1 MLKKIIILVLVVISI
16 GLLYYFF
23 REDPINE
30 YYFKPKLCRLMTG
43 YSFKFLS
50 KSECQFIIDEAEKN
64 EWTKK
69 RHKYYPTIDQQIKD
83 IPSVSFLFKKI
94 ENKIYPFLK
103 EKYQIEN
110 AYINDFFIVKYDT
123 SNGGMNKL
131 DIHRDTSVINII
143 VSLNSLNEY
152 DGGGTYFPEFKK
164 VIKPQQGH
172 VLVSTGKM
180 KHGGFK
186 ITRGT
191 RYILIGFIDVKDSI
205 INNNYLNTIEFKLKE
220 PDLTVMNRIFKKTI
234 DVYIINLDHRKERLK
249 NILTHLEKAKMNLP
263 HGYKVNIIKI
273 SANTGETDL
282 KVYPHWKINKDD
294 PIFIKH
300 KDNIEDIRYYWIRDI
315 KKTEIGCFMSHLNT
329 MKLIQKKN
337 NNEDVINI
345 VLEDD
350 ANIHTNFFYSVM
362 ETYEELMIHDIK
374 WDLCFL
380 GRYIVKKGKS
390 ISDNL
395 EETGYSFN
403 THCYLIS
410 NNGVNKLSSIN
421 LNKKLIPYDEF
432 LTACSK
438 SHFREDLNKL
448 YFDNKNKLRS
458 YSTKKEISWQKDFGY
473 SDID

>member
-1 MLKKIIILVLVVISI
+1 MLRKIIILILGVFTI
-16 GLLYYFF
+16 GLIYYFLKD
-23 REDPINE
+23 ESIKE
-30 YYFKPKLCRLMTG
+30 YYFEPKLCRLMTG

-50 KSECQFIIDEAEKN
+50 RRECQFIIDEAEKN

-69 RHKYYPTIDQQIKD
+69 RHRYYPTIDQQIKD

-110 AYINDFFIVKYDT
+110 ASINDFFIVKYDT
-123 SNGGMNKL
+123 SNDGMDKL

-164 VIKPQQGH
+164 VIKPEQGH

-186 ITRGT
+186 ITSGT
-191 RYILIGFIDVKDSI
+191 RYILIGFIDVKD
-205 INNNYLNTIEFKLKE
+205 INVNTDYLNTIEFKLEE

-234 DVYIINLDHRKERLK
+234 DIYIINLDHRQDRLK
-249 NILTHLEKAKMNLP
+249 NILINLEKAKKNLP
-263 HGYKVNIIKI
+263 YGYKVNIIKI

-282 KVYPHWKINKDD
+282 KVYPYWKIDKSD

-300 KDNIEDIRYYWIRDI
+300 KDNIDDIRYYWIRDI
-315 KKTEIGCFMSHLNT
+315 KKSEIGCFISHIDT
-329 MKLIQKKN
+329 IKLIQKKN
-337 NNEDVINI
+337 NSEDVINI
-345 VLEDD
+345 ILEDD
-350 ANIHTNFFYSVM
+350 ANIHENFFYSVM
-362 ETYEELMIHDIK
+362 ETYEELMINDIN
-374 WDLCFL
+374 WDVCFL
-380 GRYIVKKGKS
+380 GRYIVKKGQNLS
-390 ISDNL
+390 ENL
-395 EETGYSFN
+395 EESGYSFN

-410 NNGVNKLSSIN
+410 NNGINKLLDIN
-421 LNKKLIPYDEF
+421 LNKKIIPYDEF

-448 YFDNKNKLRS
+448 YFNNKNKLRS
-458 YSTKKEISWQKDFGY
+458 YSTKKAISSQVNFGY
-473 SDID
+473 SDIN

>member
-1 MLKKIIILVLVVISI
+1 MLKKIIILVLVVFTL
-16 GLLYYFF
+16 GLIYYFF
-23 REDPINE
+23 RDDPINE
-30 YYFKPKLCRLMTG
+30 YYFEPKLCSLMTG

-50 KSECQFIIDEAEKN
+50 KRECQFIIDEAEKN

-110 AYINDFFIVKYDT
+110 ALINDFFIVKYDT
-123 SNGGMNKL
+123 SDDGMNEL

-164 VIKPQQGH
+164 IIKPEQGH

-191 RYILIGFIDVKDSI
+191 RYILIGFIDVNDSN
-205 INNNYLNTIEFKLKE
+205 INNDYLNTIEFKLEE
-220 PDLTVMNRIFKKTI
+220 PDLTVMNRIYKKTI
-234 DVYIINLDHRKERLK
+234 DVYIINLDKRKERLK
-249 NILTHLEKAKMNLP
+249 HILIHLEKAKRYLP
-263 HGYKVNIIKI
+263 HGYKVNIIRI
-273 SANTGETDL
+273 SANTGETNL
-282 KVYPHWKINKDD
+282 KVYPDWKKDKED
-294 PIFIKH
+294 PIFISEKE
-300 KDNIEDIRYYWIRDI
+300 NIEDMKYYSLRDI
-315 KKTEIGCFMSHLNT
+315 KKSEIGCFMSH
-329 MKLIQKKN
+329 MKIINLIKNKN
-337 NNEDVINI
+337 NSEDVINI

-350 ANIHTNFFYSVM
+350 ADIKENFFYSIM
-362 ETYEELMIHDIK
+362 NTYEELMVHDIK

-380 GRYIVKKGKS
+380 GRYIVERGKS

-410 NNGVNKLSSIN
+410 NNGVNKLFDIN
-421 LNKKLIPYDEF
+421 LNKKVIPYDEF

-438 SHFREDLNKL
+438 NHFREDLNNL
-448 YFDNKNKLRS
+448 YFEDGKKLRS
-458 YSTKKEISWQKDFGY
+458 YSTKKELSSQVNFGY
-473 SDID
+473 SDIN